1 MITLVP
7 QPGRR
12 VLGRADARVAEGR
25 GRTARTRPT
34 GRVASSRRR
43 SDPAPGDQRPDEEL
57 TDLAARGDT
66 AAYEALAR
74 RHSAR
79 IHRTA
84 YRVVGNHEDAED
96 ITQDVLL
103 TLWTSLGSYTG
114 SAPFTTW
121 LHRVV
126 LNRSVSVLRARRPVA
141 PPSPDGVVGWREWD
155 GAADVERAVLARD
168 QLRIVTRAITALPP
182 PLRSVFTLRHVQG
195 RSYQEVADS
204 LALPEPTVRGRLA
217 RARRQLT
224 ATLGG

>member
-1 MITLVP
+1 MS
-7 QPGRR
+7 G
-12 VLGRADARVAEGR
+12 
-25 GRTARTRPT
+25 
-34 GRVASSRRR
+34 
-43 SDPAPGDQRPDEEL
+43 GDQRADEEL
-57 TDLAARGDT
+57 AGLAAQGDV

-96 ITQDVLL
+96 VTQDVLI
-103 TLWTSLGSYTG
+103 TLWTSLGSYTA

-126 LNRSVSVLRARRPVA
+126 LNRSVSVVRARRPVA
-141 PPSPDGVVGWREWD
+141 VPGPEGVAGWREWD
-155 GAADVERAVLARD
+155 GAVDVERTVLARD
-168 QLRIVTRAITALPP
+168 QLRTVTRAITALPA
-182 PLRSVFTLRHVQG
+182 PLRSVFTLRHVHG

-204 LALPEPTVRGRLA
+204 LALPEPTVRGRLV

-224 ATLGG
+224 ASLRS